1 MFAHWLHHQ
10 AGAIDNLPLDPALR
24 AGGGILLRKFE
35 FVAVL
40 DHHPAAMSPAR
51 DLPLCFRFMVL
62 FTMLCQSFNV
72 LLPENI
78 PDQRCQ
84 FPSCLP

>member
-1 MFAHWLHHQ
+1 M
-10 AGAIDNLPLDPALR
+10 
-24 AGGGILLRKFE
+24 RKFE

-62 FTMLCQSFNV
+62 FTMLRQLFNV

-78 PDQRCQ
+78 PTRDASSIMSALSLWRKATVYRGRDEATVAKAAFC
-84 FPSCLP
+84 FDYTAL